1 MASSSSSQSA
11 AVSSIL
17 DLSSPS
23 QCCYP
28 SALLGR
34 GSGNRS
40 VENEEG
46 GGKESKA
53 RQRRLGM
60 EEERLGAEMRRRQQ
74 GLGVDGM
81 D

>member
-1 MASSSSSQSA
+1 M
-11 AVSSIL
+11 
-17 DLSSPS
+17 
-23 QCCYP
+23 
-28 SALLGR
+28 
-34 GSGNRS
+34 
-40 VENEEG
+40 
-46 GGKESKA
+46 ESKA